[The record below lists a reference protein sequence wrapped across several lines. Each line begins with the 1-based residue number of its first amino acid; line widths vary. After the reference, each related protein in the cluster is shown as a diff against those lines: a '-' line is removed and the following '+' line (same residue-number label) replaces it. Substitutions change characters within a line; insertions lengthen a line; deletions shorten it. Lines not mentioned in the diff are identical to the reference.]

1 MFLNKWTVQLSFPG
15 QIVEEAFDS
24 EEELMTFVQQMEHES
39 TDGARPTITVIDP
52 DGNQKLLVPA
62 EEPVGSPA

>member
-1 MFLNKWTVQLSFPG
+1 MFLNKWTARLSLPG

-24 EEELMTFVQQMEHES
+24 EPELMTFVERVERES

-52 DGNQKLLVPA
+52 KGNERLLVP
-62 EEPVGSPA
+62 VG